1 MSVNVDSTADV
12 LRAHKN
18 VRCLKGSEGV
28 TARHC
33 LCRDQKRCLSP
44 ILLCR
49 RSPMFSF
56 SHTALSVRYGQRTI
70 FVLPPVEG
78 E

>member
-1 MSVNVDSTADV
+1 MSLNVDSTADV

-28 TARHC
+28 SHC
-33 LCRDQKRCLSP
+33 LRRDQKRCLSP